1 MMEIRLEQ
9 DLMEANNR
17 LAAEVNRSLSR
28 KGILTLNFLSSPGA
42 GKTTLIE
49 ETLRRLKGKA
59 NTAVIVGDV
68 QTARDKE
75 RFENAG
81 FAAVQIN
88 TEGGCHLTAGMV
100 EKALESLDLVG
111 LDILFI
117 ENVGNL
123 VCPAG
128 FLLGEDMKVVLL
140 STTEGDDKPG
150 KYPSAFFNAQ
160 VMLVTKIDLLPH
172 TNFNLDA
179 AKRDALKINPSLTVF
194 EVSSL
199 KDEGMRDWLDWLMQ
213 ALEAQRKKREL

>member
-1 MMEIRLEQ
+1 MEIRLEQ
-9 DLMEANNR
+9 DLMEVNNR

-49 ETLRRLKGKA
+49 ETLRRLRGKA

-100 EKALESLDLVG
+100 ERALGSLDLVG

-128 FLLGEDMKVVLL
+128 FQLGEDMKVVLL

-194 EVSSL
+194 GVSSL
-199 KDEGMRDWLDWLMQ
+199 KDEGMGDWLDWLMQ
-213 ALEAQRKKREL
+213 ALEAKRKKREL

>member
-1 MMEIRLEQ
+1 MEIRLEQ

-17 LAAEVNRSLSR
+17 LAAGVNRSLSK

-49 ETLRRLKGKA
+49 ETLRRLRGKV

-75 RFENAG
+75 RFEKAG

-100 EKALESLDLVG
+100 ERALGSLDLVG

-128 FLLGEDMKVVLL
+128 FQLGEDMKVVLL

-160 VMLVTKIDLLPH
+160 VMLVTKIDLLH
-172 TNFNLDA
+172 LTNFNLDV

-199 KDEGMRDWLDWLMQ
+199 RDEGMGEWVDWLIQ
-213 ALEAQRKKREL
+213 ALEAKRKKRES

>member
-49 ETLRRLKGKA
+49 ETLRRLRGKA

-100 EKALESLDLVG
+100 EKALGSLDLVG

-128 FLLGEDMKVVLL
+128 FQLGEDMKVVLL

-194 EVSSL
+194 GVSSL
-199 KDEGMRDWLDWLMQ
+199 KDEGMGDWLDWLMQ
-213 ALEAQRKKREL
+213 ALEAKRKKREL

>member
-9 DLMEANNR
+9 DLMEVNNR

-49 ETLRRLKGKA
+49 ETLRRLRGKA
-59 NTAVIVGDV
+59 STAVIVGDV

-100 EKALESLDLVG
+100 EKALGSLDLVG

-128 FLLGEDMKVVLL
+128 FQLGEDMKVVLL

-179 AKRDALKINPSLTVF
+179 AKKDALKINPSLTVF
-194 EVSSL
+194 GVSSL
-199 KDEGMRDWLDWLMQ
+199 KDEGMGDWLDWLMQ
-213 ALEAQRKKREL
+213 ALEAKRKKREL

>member
-1 MMEIRLEQ
+1 MEIRLEQ
-9 DLMEANNR
+9 DLMEVNNR

-49 ETLRRLKGKA
+49 ETLRRLRGKA

-100 EKALESLDLVG
+100 EKALGSLDLVG

-128 FLLGEDMKVVLL
+128 FQLGEDMKVVLL

-194 EVSSL
+194 GVSSL
-199 KDEGMRDWLDWLMQ
+199 KDEGMGDWLNWLMQ
-213 ALEAQRKKREL
+213 ALEAKRKKREL

>member
-9 DLMEANNR
+9 DLMEVNNR

-49 ETLRRLKGKA
+49 ETLRRLIGKA

-100 EKALESLDLVG
+100 EKALGSLDLVG

-128 FLLGEDMKVVLL
+128 FQLGEDMKVVLL

-179 AKRDALKINPSLTVF
+179 AKKDALKINPSLTVF
-194 EVSSL
+194 GVSSL
-199 KDEGMRDWLDWLMQ
+199 KDEGMGDWLDWLMQ
-213 ALEAQRKKREL
+213 ALEAKRKKREL

>member
-1 MMEIRLEQ
+1 MEIRLEQ

-17 LAAEVNRSLSR
+17 LAAEVNRFLSR

-49 ETLRRLKGKA
+49 ETLRRLRGKA

-75 RFENAG
+75 RFEKAG

-100 EKALESLDLVG
+100 ERALGSLDLVG

-128 FLLGEDMKVVLL
+128 FQLGEDMKVVLL

-150 KYPSAFFNAQ
+150 KYPSAFFNAR

-199 KDEGMRDWLDWLMQ
+199 KDEGMGEWLDWLKQ
-213 ALEAQRKKREL
+213 ALEAKRKKREP

>member
-17 LAAEVNRSLSR
+17 LAAGVNRSLSR

-49 ETLRRLKGKA
+49 ETLRRLRGKA

-100 EKALESLDLVG
+100 EKALGSLDLVG

-128 FLLGEDMKVVLL
+128 FQLGEDMKVVLL

-199 KDEGMRDWLDWLMQ
+199 KDEGMGNWLGWLMQ
-213 ALEAQRKKREL
+213 ALEAKRKKREL

>member
-1 MMEIRLEQ
+1 MEIRLEQ
-9 DLMEANNR
+9 DLMEVNNR

-49 ETLRRLKGKA
+49 ETLRRLRGKA

-100 EKALESLDLVG
+100 EKALGSLDLVG

-128 FLLGEDMKVVLL
+128 FQLGEDMKVVLL

-179 AKRDALKINPSLTVF
+179 AKKDALKINPSLTVF
-194 EVSSL
+194 GVSSL
-199 KDEGMRDWLDWLMQ
+199 KDEGMGDWLDWLMQ
-213 ALEAQRKKREL
+213 ALEAKRKKREL

>member
-1 MMEIRLEQ
+1 MEIRLEQ
-9 DLMEANNR
+9 DLMEVNNR

-49 ETLRRLKGKA
+49 ETLRRLRGKA

-100 EKALESLDLVG
+100 EKALGSLDLVG

-128 FLLGEDMKVVLL
+128 FQLGEDMKVVLL

-160 VMLVTKIDLLPH
+160 VMIVTKIDLLPV

-194 EVSSL
+194 GVSSL
-199 KDEGMRDWLDWLMQ
+199 KDEGMGDWLDWLMQ
-213 ALEAQRKKREL
+213 ALEAKRKKREL

>member
-17 LAAEVNRSLSR
+17 LAAGVNRFLSR
-28 KGILTLNFLSSPGA
+28 RGILTLNFLSSPGA

-49 ETLRRLKGKA
+49 ETLRRLRGKA

-75 RFENAG
+75 RFEKAG
-81 FAAVQIN
+81 FGAVQIN

-100 EKALESLDLVG
+100 EKAIASLDLSG

-128 FLLGEDMKVVLL
+128 FQLGEDLKVVLL

-160 VMLVTKIDLLPH
+160 VMIVTKIDLLPV

-179 AKRDALKINPSLTVF
+179 AKRDALKINPNLKVF
-194 EVSSL
+194 DVSSL
-199 KDEGMRDWLDWLMQ
+199 KDEGMGEWLDWLIR
-213 ALEAQRKKREL
+213 ALEAKRKKREP

>member
-1 MMEIRLEQ
+1 
-9 DLMEANNR
+9 
-17 LAAEVNRSLSR
+17 
-28 KGILTLNFLSSPGA
+28 
-42 GKTTLIE
+42 
-49 ETLRRLKGKA
+49 
-59 NTAVIVGDV
+59 
-68 QTARDKE
+68 
-75 RFENAG
+75 
-81 FAAVQIN
+81 
-88 TEGGCHLTAGMV
+88 MV
-100 EKALESLDLVG
+100 EKALGSLDLVG

-128 FLLGEDMKVVLL
+128 FQLGEDMKVVLL

-179 AKRDALKINPSLTVF
+179 AKRDAWKINPSLTVF

-199 KDEGMRDWLDWLMQ
+199 KDEGMGDWLNWLIQ
-213 ALEAQRKKREL
+213 ALEAKRKEREL